1 MDRTERRIGQALA
14 RAAAIF
20 ALAAFLLWAMFP
32 DGDAA
37 RIERRAQCYDPAR
50 LPPVI
55 ERGDGYRAMRLS
67 ILLYNVEGLPF
78 PARLGR
84 ERQLNRI
91 AFWLERRRAAGQAPD
106 IVFLHKAFT
115 PAASAIAAAGGY
127 GWVLPGPSR
136 DLKRSSAAA
145 APRPA
150 DYDAGARWFKGE
162 GIGKWLDSGLYIA
175 TDLPLFVRHTA
186 PFSSGACAGYD
197 CLANKGG
204 MVATLIIPGVPEP
217 LRLFN
222 THRNSREPSGVA
234 IARAETAHRIQ
245 TMENDRLLAET
256 MAGPVIA
263 AGDFNMQRAGDRTG
277 HFASDPGFRLIA
289 PLSGDGTDARSAAMS
304 DESAWTALQD
314 LIGVGS
320 GARVEVVPLAV
331 TSLFDGSRGPRLSD
345 HNATYAVV
353 ELRWRGDT
361 PSLARF
367 APPPCEGPRGGLTP
381 AHPAP
386 I

>member
-1 MDRTERRIGQALA
+1 MDRTERRIGPALA

-20 ALAAFLLWAMFP
+20 ALAAFLLWAMLP
-32 DGDAA
+32 NGDAA
-37 RIERRAQCYDPAR
+37 RIERHAPCYDPAR

-55 ERGDGYRAMRLS
+55 ERSDGQRAMRLS

-78 PARLGR
+78 PARL
-84 ERQLNRI
+84 ERKGQLNRI
-91 AFWLERRRAAGQAPD
+91 AGWLERRRAAGQAPD

-115 PAASAIAAAGGY
+115 PAASAITAAGGY
-127 GWVLPGPSR
+127 DWILPGPSR
-136 DLKRSSAAA
+136 DLKRSPAAA

-150 DYDAGARWFKGE
+150 GYDAGARWFKGE
-162 GIGKWLDSGLYIA
+162 GVGKWLDSGLYIA
-175 TDLPLFVRHTA
+175 TDLPLLVLHTA

-217 LRLFN
+217 IRLFN

-234 IARAETAHRIQ
+234 IARAEAAHRIQ
-245 TMENDRLLAET
+245 TMENDRLLAQT
-256 MAGPVIA
+256 MAGPIIA
-263 AGDFNMQRAGDRTG
+263 AGDFNMRRAGDRTG
-277 HFASDPGFRLIA
+277 RFASDIGFRLIA
-289 PLSGDGTDARSAAMS
+289 PQSGDGMAARPAAMS
-304 DESAWTALQD
+304 DESAWAALQD
-314 LIGVGS
+314 LIGVAS
-320 GARVEVVPLAV
+320 GAKVEIAPLAV
-331 TSLFDGSRGPRLSD
+331 TSLFDGTRGPRLSD

-361 PSLARF
+361 PSLAHF
-367 APPPCEGPRGGLTP
+367 APPPCSEPKG
-381 AHPAP
+381 